1 MKNFKGE
8 KLEIE
13 RFTMSQKEE
22 KEKQQQ
28 HKNTNV
34 NSLGIFLSFP
44 KEDQI
49 LFKES
54 KSREFKMI
62 TPR

>member
-1 MKNFKGE
+1 MKGLPSLK
-8 KLEIE
+8 K
-13 RFTMSQKEE
+13 KKK